1 MRNYSRLEAWR
12 SCLVLI
18 ISLNKL
24 WILPPALGPLSLVA
38 LVGTEGVEVVGD
50 LVGTAVQV
58 QGAGDEAES
67 WNSLEVSCRLLCVHG
82 STLAVLLLRLGAAA
96 PQVDLA
102 RAHPCPGT
110 GRGAWRS
117 WPWS

>member
-1 MRNYSRLEAWR
+1 M
-12 SCLVLI
+12 VLI

-24 WILPPALGPLSLVA
+24 WILPPALGPLSLDA

-50 LVGTAVQV
+50 LVGTALQV

-67 WNSLEVSCRLLCVHG
+67 WNSLKSPVGCST
-82 STLAVLLLRLGAAA
+82 STLAVLLLRCSAAA
-96 PQVDLA
+96 PQVGLA

-110 GRGAWRS
+110 GRGPWRS